1 MTHTPSPTGTPASR
15 VESPVVR
22 GSASQ
27 VETAAVSGV
36 ASQVES
42 PAVSGVASQATTAA
56 APGVASQDVV
66 PATSA
71 LAPQDAPPATPGL
84 APKRADALEHLLGG
98 LLDAGNPTGA
108 AAILDADER
117 AETFAAG
124 ESLLDSYGLNAEFVP
139 PALGGRFERA
149 DHLAE
154 VMRSVYRRDPALG
167 LGYGASS
174 LIAGVTLWTAG
185 DERQTGRAAR
195 MLLDG
200 RRIAIA
206 FHELAHGN
214 DMAGTDFTATATP
227 EGLLLSGRK
236 EVVTNIRRADA
247 LVVLARTDPKPGPRS
262 HSLVLVDRATAD
274 PSRLTDLPRFATV
287 GMRGVQLGGLGFDD
301 LPVPASAVLG
311 HTGAGLEYAL
321 KALQITRTVLPAMAT
336 GILDTGLRL
345 AVTHL
350 SERHLYG
357 GPATDIPHVRSTL
370 TGVFAD
376 LLRAETLS
384 AVGARA
390 LHLLP
395 GSASVY
401 SAVVKFEVARLL
413 LEAMDRLAELL
424 GAHFYLRQG
433 PTALFQKLLRDLA
446 PVGFGHIARAACQ
459 MSLLP
464 QLPLLARR
472 SWTPSGTGGSVAEPP
487 ADLFALA
494 EDLPP
499 LPYDRLALHAA
510 GRDPLTAS
518 LHALADELWAP
529 DQADLHAAVR
539 SDLADL
545 AQLAEECVRLTPLDL
560 GVDARPDHY
569 DLVTRYVRLLTRTA
583 CVQVW
588 RHADPAS
595 FLADPA
601 WPRAALHR
609 SAPGPHRPGP
619 PPGPV
624 EDALFAELLHRH
636 STGRSFGLT
645 ARPLAV

>member
-1 MTHTPSPTGTPASR
+1 MNHTPPLTRVPTPQD
-15 VESPVVR
+15 EI
-22 GSASQ
+22 
-27 VETAAVSGV
+27 
-36 ASQVES
+36 
-42 PAVSGVASQATTAA
+42 PAV
-56 APGVASQDVV
+56 
-66 PATSA
+66 
-71 LAPQDAPPATPGL
+71 PGL
-84 APKRADALEHLLGG
+84 APKRADELEQLLGG
-98 LLDAGNPTGA
+98 LFDPGNPTGA

-124 ESLLDSYGLNAEFVP
+124 ESTLHAYGLNAEFVP
-139 PALGGRFERA
+139 PELGGRLDRA

-154 VMRSVYRRDPALG
+154 VMRSLYRRDPALG

-185 DERQTGRAAR
+185 DERQTGHAAR

-214 DMAGTDFTATATP
+214 DMAGTDFTATPTP

-247 LVVLARTDPKPGPRS
+247 LVVLARTDPRPGPRS

-274 PSRLTDLPRFATV
+274 PARLTDLPRFDTV
-287 GMRGVQLGGLGFDD
+287 GMRGVQLGGLGFDE

-311 HTGAGLEYAL
+311 RTGAGLEYAL
-321 KALQITRTVLPAMAT
+321 KALQITRTVLPAMST
-336 GILDTGLRL
+336 GILDTGLRIAL
-345 AVTHL
+345 THL
-350 SERHLYG
+350 TGRHLYG
-357 GPATDIPHVRSTL
+357 GPATDIPYVRSQL
-370 TGVFAD
+370 AGVFAD
-376 LLRAETLS
+376 LLCAEALA

-401 SAVVKFEVARLL
+401 SAAVKFEVARLL

-472 SWTPSGTGGSVAEPP
+472 SWSPSAAGGTVAEPP
-487 ADLFALA
+487 GDLFALA
-494 EDLPP
+494 EGLPP
-499 LPYDRLALHAA
+499 LRCDRLALHAA
-510 GRDPLTAS
+510 GRDPLAAS
-518 LHALADELWAP
+518 LHALADEPWAP
-529 DQADLHAAVR
+529 DHADLRAAVR
-539 SDLADL
+539 SDLGRL
-545 AQLAEECVRLTPLDL
+545 AELAEECARLTPLDL
-560 GVDARPDHY
+560 GVDARPEHY
-569 DLVTRYVRLLTRTA
+569 DLVTRYVRLLTRTT

-588 RHADPAS
+588 RHADPAG

-601 WPRAALHR
+601 WPRAALSR

-624 EDALFAELLHRH
+624 EDALFAELLDRHR
-636 STGRSFGLT
+636 TGRSFGLT